1 MRREEIVWRFFAAV
15 GILAVMKV
23 AHIVTSR
30 SQLFWLLN
38 VAGWVGYVA
47 TSYIGALFYEKPQ
60 TYFKLI
66 SAVAIMGFL
75 MSLVMRLACRKLWQR
90 PPASMALGTLVACYV
105 MALFWRLYSNILY
118 LDWIETK
125 WQPDGLMDYFSGVM
139 SSFYVLLCWSGLYF
153 GIRYYQQLQMQTEQ
167 TLRANSAAHEAQL
180 KMLRYQLNPHF
191 LFNTLNAISTL
202 ILDRANETA
211 NLTVSKLSDFLRYTL
226 DNDPKNQVTLRKELE
241 AIDLYLEIEKVR
253 FGDRLTV
260 QREIETAAQDALVPS
275 LILQPL
281 IENAIKYAVTPRV
294 DGGCVRLS
302 AKIRGDKLLLTLAD
316 DGPGLKQQQSN
327 ATSSTGVG
335 LINTRERLQE
345 LYGDEQALS
354 LKDNDPK
361 GLVVTINIP
370 YQTAA
375 YDPRTT
381 S

>member
-1 MRREEIVWRFFAAV
+1 
-15 GILAVMKV
+15 MKIKDV
-23 AHIVTSR
+23 VTSR
-30 SQLFWLLN
+30 ARLFWVLN
-38 VAGWVGYVA
+38 VAGWIGYVA
-47 TSYIGALFYEKPQ
+47 PSYIGALFYEKPQ

-75 MSLVMRLACRKLWQR
+75 ISLALRIACRRLWER
-90 PPASMALGTLVACYV
+90 PPAIMALGTLVSCYV
-105 MALFWRLYSNILY
+105 LALGWRLYSNYLY
-118 LDWIETK
+118 IEWIESK
-125 WQPDGLMDYFSGVM
+125 WRPEGFMDYVSGVM

-226 DNDPKNQVTLRKELE
+226 DNDPKNHVTLRKELE

-302 AKIRGDKLLLTLAD
+302 AKIRGTSLILSLSD
-316 DGPGLKQQQSN
+316 DGPGLTRQNTKSSN
-327 ATSSTGVG
+327 STGVG
-335 LINTRERLQE
+335 LINTRERLRE
-345 LYGDEQALS
+345 LYGDQQS
-354 LKDNDPK
+354 LKLSPNDPK
-361 GLVVTINIP
+361 GLVVTITLP
-370 YQTAA
+370 YQDADN
-375 YDPRTT
+375 DPRTT
-381 S
+381 G